1 MHIPS
6 LSVTKLSH
14 VRKSNSGVG
23 ESFTSD
29 WKLNRQKGCFSELAN
44 SLEVTVNF
52 SLQIMLF
59 RLASSKTSSKVT
71 IQLLLYR
78 KKITLVILNSQLTNI
93 RQVLSTISN
102 KRIRQQSN
110 PRFSQVR

>member
-1 MHIPS
+1 MRRKS
-6 LSVTKLSH
+6 FVH

-44 SLEVTVNF
+44 SLEVTVIL
-52 SLQIMLF
+52 SLQICSF
-59 RLASSKTSSKVT
+59 GSRFPKASSNGM

-78 KKITLVILNSQLTNI
+78 KNNTN
-93 RQVLSTISN
+93 
-102 KRIRQQSN
+102 
-110 PRFSQVR
+110 